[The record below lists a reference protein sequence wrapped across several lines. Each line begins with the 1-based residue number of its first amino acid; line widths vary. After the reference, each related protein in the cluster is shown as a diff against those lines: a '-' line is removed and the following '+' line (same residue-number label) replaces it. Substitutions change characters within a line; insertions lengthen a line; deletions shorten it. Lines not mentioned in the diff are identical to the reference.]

1 MTVTD
6 KAQKR
11 LRKLLKRSGARANG
25 FRIES
30 YVGTCRGSSPVI
42 KPVEKA
48 AEMDLVIEIDDR
60 LFVAVAE
67 DCRQTLENAELDFQ
81 GGFLGRG
88 LTLTWPHSDGCQCH
102 CGK

>member
-1 MTVTD
+1 MTVTE

-11 LRKLLKRSGARANG
+11 LRKLSKRSDAGANG

-48 AEMDLVIEIDDR
+48 TEQDLVIEFDDS

-88 LTLTWPHSDGCQCH
+88 LTLTWPHSDGCH
-102 CGK
+102 CQRGK